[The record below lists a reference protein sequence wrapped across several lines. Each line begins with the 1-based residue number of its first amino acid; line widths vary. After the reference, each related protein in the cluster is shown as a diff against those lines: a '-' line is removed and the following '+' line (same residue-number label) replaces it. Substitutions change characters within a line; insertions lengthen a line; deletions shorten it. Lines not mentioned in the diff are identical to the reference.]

1 VTIVGAIL
9 ASLGFFLSQ
18 WWSNVYY
25 YYLTIGIIGGIGC
38 GLIYLPAIVSVGYY
52 FEEKRSFAMGIA
64 VCGSGLG
71 TVAFPYILPWLMNR
85 FFSNDYKYALLF
97 ESILIFTCI
106 LFGLLMIPL
115 PIEPSEQRH
124 LRYKL
129 QSESKEEANKHIL
142 NNIDNGNNQTN
153 EQMNQHE

>member
-1 VTIVGAIL
+1 
-9 ASLGFFLSQ
+9 
-18 WWSNVYY
+18 
-25 YYLTIGIIGGIGC
+25 
-38 GLIYLPAIVSVGYY
+38 
-52 FEEKRSFAMGIA
+52 
-64 VCGSGLG
+64 
-71 TVAFPYILPWLMNR
+71 AFPYILPWLMNR